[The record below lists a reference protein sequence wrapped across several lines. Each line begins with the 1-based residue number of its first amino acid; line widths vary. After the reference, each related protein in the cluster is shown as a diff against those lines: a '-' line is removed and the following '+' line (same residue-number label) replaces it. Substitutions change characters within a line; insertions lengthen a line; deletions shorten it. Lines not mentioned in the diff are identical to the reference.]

1 MMTVASGPTT
11 ASVIFNI
18 YECSRE
24 VQQRKPALRDI
35 FSPKCLL
42 FVENN
47 QIAIS
52 RELGGVTS
60 CARDMLQP

>member
-1 MMTVASGPTT
+1 MLNVELRLHNTGAC
-11 ASVIFNI
+11 
-18 YECSRE
+18 ECSRE
-24 VQQRKPALRDI
+24 VQQGKPALRDI
-35 FSPKCLL
+35 FSSKCLL